1 MSLIKFSDNTQL
13 SNEEIAKKIVDT
25 ENELFQLIFKKATRQ
40 AFKSHE
46 IKSFKRLIAQLKTLL
61 TERLREQ
68 IRNEVNF
75 PTSLMLDEN

>member
-1 MSLIKFSDNTQL
+1 MSLIKFIDNTQL